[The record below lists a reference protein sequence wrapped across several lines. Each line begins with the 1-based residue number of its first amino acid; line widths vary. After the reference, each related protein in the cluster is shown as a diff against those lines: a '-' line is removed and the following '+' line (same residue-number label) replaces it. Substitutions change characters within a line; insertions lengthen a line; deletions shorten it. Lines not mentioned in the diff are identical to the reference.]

1 MEEARLLVRRKQG
14 RHRYVALAGDEVGR
28 MLKAMMGAAAVSV
41 QTRAR
46 TGPKEPALRDA
57 RV

>member
-1 MEEARLLVRRKQG
+1 MEEAGLLVRRKQG
-14 RHRYVALAGDEVGR
+14 RDRYVALAGDEVGW
-28 MLKAMMGAAAVSV
+28 MLKAMMGAAAVSG
-41 QTRAR
+41 QTRTR